1 MPTWQPAFFLPNI
14 SVEEP
19 IGCDA
24 IAIAS
29 CEDERARQ
37 ILDET
42 PALQQMSVNF
52 TDPFGRKLKPSML
65 IFSKQAPKRL
75 RNLDAVA
82 SFRDLVAMSI
92 VPPSRAQSMNHG
104 HSFATYYSDFY
115 DFYPWTINAQ
125 HNLLVCTTPALGGF
139 HDPDLFKGQC
149 TPGLSPVVIQ
159 ARDIDK
165 TLLDALIKRWLS
177 GFGKTA
183 WPDVALFRSLEMA
196 VAASKMPAGADVTLH
211 SLGRSVAL
219 WVSAFEILAHPEAAS
234 SDLNEVYKLLEKTPW
249 NSRSQGRRRFKAYV
263 TGKMIQQKIS
273 SRKSLACWLYGE
285 IYQARNDFLHGN
297 RVRRNRLNVKKSGKN
312 LFGYAPLLY
321 RMALAAFLPLPGPLK
336 RPAHTDIQAF
346 SDWQRAEF
354 DRSYHQGEIERALR
368 TVRVRSKH

>member
-115 DFYPWTINAQ
+115 DFYPW
-125 HNLLVCTTPALGGF
+125 
-139 HDPDLFKGQC
+139 
-149 TPGLSPVVIQ
+149 
-159 ARDIDK
+159 
-165 TLLDALIKRWLS
+165 
-177 GFGKTA
+177 
-183 WPDVALFRSLEMA
+183 
-196 VAASKMPAGADVTLH
+196 
-211 SLGRSVAL
+211 
-219 WVSAFEILAHPEAAS
+219 
-234 SDLNEVYKLLEKTPW
+234 
-249 NSRSQGRRRFKAYV
+249 
-263 TGKMIQQKIS
+263 
-273 SRKSLACWLYGE
+273 
-285 IYQARNDFLHGN
+285 
-297 RVRRNRLNVKKSGKN
+297 
-312 LFGYAPLLY
+312 
-321 RMALAAFLPLPGPLK
+321 
-336 RPAHTDIQAF
+336 
-346 SDWQRAEF
+346 
-354 DRSYHQGEIERALR
+354 
-368 TVRVRSKH
+368 